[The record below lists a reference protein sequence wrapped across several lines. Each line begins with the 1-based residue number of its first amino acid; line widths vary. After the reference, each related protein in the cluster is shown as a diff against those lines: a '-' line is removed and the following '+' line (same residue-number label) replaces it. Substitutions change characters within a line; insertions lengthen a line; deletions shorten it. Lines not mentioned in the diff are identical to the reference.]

1 MISDCF
7 NKSLDDNDTFC
18 RQNKNIKNILNNK
31 KLKENQSNINSNNS
45 KKINKKVKLKIYS
58 VFVLVISVSL
68 LFFFFENKNNKINEW
83 FSNKIDKNKGK
94 MKHAILLLSSYG
106 VDYLNNFLHQFNNDS
121 RYDIYIHLEGK
132 SLIDFKK
139 GETILKSNIKYCNF
153 IHKSKRFSMAMV
165 DAMYDIMSIANSKY
179 NYDFYHFFSESCYL
193 VKSLD
198 YIYNYFEKNKLYSY
212 VEHFLDN
219 YNLYNNQSNV
229 LYKGSQWMSINSNI
243 VNKLLKR
250 KDLYKKYKKEIEK
263 GIIKIIDGA
272 PDEFILQHIIIKDI
286 CKGTPQKCNV
296 KYNNL
301 RFVRWRNCNKEYCP
315 NFLDVSNVSEE
326 EINYISKKFLI
337 IRKINYKNP
346 KAIELINKIKNF
358 SQ

>member
-1 MISDCF
+1 M
-7 NKSLDDNDTFC
+7 KTV
-18 RQNKNIKNILNNK
+18 KKKNK
-31 KLKENQSNINSNNS
+31 KLN
-45 KKINKKVKLKIYS
+45 LTFYS
-58 VFVLVISVSL
+58 VFVLVINVI
-68 LFFFFENKNNKINEW
+68 LFFYFIENKCNEW
-83 FSNKIDKNKGK
+83 FFNKMYKNKVK

-106 VDYLNNFLHQFNNDS
+106 VDYLNNFLKQFNNDS
-121 RYDIYIHLEGK
+121 RYDIFIHLEGK

-193 VKSLD
+193 IKSLD
-198 YIYNYFEKNKLYSY
+198 YIYYYFEKNKLNSY
-212 VEHFLDN
+212 VEHFLYN
-219 YNLYNNQSNV
+219 TNLYNNQSNI

-250 KDLYKKYKKEIEK
+250 KDLYIKYKKEIEK

-286 CKGTPQKCNV
+286 CKGIPKKCNII
-296 KYNNL
+296 YNNL
-301 RFVRWRNCNKEYCP
+301 RFIRWRNCKKEYCP
-315 NFLDVSNVSEE
+315 NF
-326 EINYISKKFLI
+326 
-337 IRKINYKNP
+337 
-346 KAIELINKIKNF
+346 
-358 SQ
+358 

>member
-1 MISDCF
+1 MFSDF
-7 NKSLDDNDTFC
+7 LKTSLDNNDTFY
-18 RQNKNIKNILNNK
+18 RQNKNIKNIHNDKN
-31 KLKENQSNINSNNS
+31 LKENQSYINSENS
-45 KKINKKVKLKIYS
+45 KKINKKFNLKIFS
-58 VFVLVISVSL
+58 VFVLVISVIL
-68 LFFFFENKNNKINEW
+68 VYYFFENKNNKINGMV
-83 FSNKIDKNKGK
+83 SNKIDKKKVK

-106 VDYLNNFLHQFNNDS
+106 VDYLNNFLYQFNNDS

-165 DAMYDIMSIANSKY
+165 DAMYDIISIANSKF

-193 VKSLD
+193 VQSLD
-198 YIYNYFEKNKLYSY
+198 YIYNFFEKNKLYSY

-250 KDLYKKYKKEIEK
+250 KDLYMKYKKEIEK
-263 GIIKIIDGA
+263 GIIKILDGA

-286 CKGTPQKCNV
+286 CKGTPKKCNII
-296 KYNNL
+296 YNNL

-315 NFLDVSNVSEE
+315 NYLDVSNVSEE
-326 EINYISKKFLI
+326 EINYIRKKFLI

-346 KAIELINKIKNF
+346 KAIKLINKIKNL
-358 SQ
+358 S

>member
-45 KKINKKVKLKIYS
+45 KKINKKIKLKIYS

-179 NYDFYHFFSESCYL
+179 NYDFYHFFNESCY
-193 VKSLD
+193 
-198 YIYNYFEKNKLYSY
+198 
-212 VEHFLDN
+212 
-219 YNLYNNQSNV
+219 
-229 LYKGSQWMSINSNI
+229 
-243 VNKLLKR
+243 
-250 KDLYKKYKKEIEK
+250 
-263 GIIKIIDGA
+263 
-272 PDEFILQHIIIKDI
+272 
-286 CKGTPQKCNV
+286 
-296 KYNNL
+296 
-301 RFVRWRNCNKEYCP
+301 
-315 NFLDVSNVSEE
+315 
-326 EINYISKKFLI
+326 
-337 IRKINYKNP
+337 
-346 KAIELINKIKNF
+346 
-358 SQ
+358 